1 MSSSRTIVLAVA
13 ALTFVVGSC
22 SDESSTGSTSTSA
35 PTTAPAVTTSSS
47 SSTTSTTSSTST
59 STSSTSTTSTIP
71 AVEGL
76 ELSATGLGDAL
87 FGAEAEGVIAYV
99 ESIVG
104 APTSDTGW
112 TDPMA
117 IGAACPGTE
126 VRFVSWADLSLFF
139 TNDSLAASGL
149 RHFASYTYGPAF
161 GPVIDPY
168 GLTTD
173 EGIGVG
179 AEVSQLEATFPGGVL
194 SVGDEIFGPSFLIEE
209 GLFVFL
215 SDAGPTG
222 IAVSFMGGYG
232 CGE

>member
-1 MSSSRTIVLAVA
+1 M
-13 ALTFVVGSC
+13 
-22 SDESSTGSTSTSA
+22 
-35 PTTAPAVTTSSS
+35 
-47 SSTTSTTSSTST
+47 
-59 STSSTSTTSTIP
+59 
-71 AVEGL
+71 
-76 ELSATGLGDAL
+76 GDAL

-99 ESIVG
+99 ESIIG
-104 APTSDTGW
+104 ASSSDTGW

-126 VRFVSWADLSLFF
+126 VRFVSWADLALFF
-139 TNDSLAASGL
+139 SNDSLAASGL

-161 GPVIDPY
+161 GPVIEPY

-215 SDAGPTG
+215 IHIIDRHDIRMIEEGNGMSFLKEAFAHS
-222 IAVSFMGGYG
+222 IAHMRQQYLKGNFPA
-232 CGE
+232 